1 MKGAGVFFSFFFS
14 GHFMCQW
21 TPARNSKLL
30 ENSLSFD
37 CRTAY
42 TPGASIAKIFSPFLA
57 TPPEILDFAYF
68 YPRIQLCSFSRHP
81 PSLSLIRYE
90 DSLRLSTLCVCYK
103 SSSSFFLFSF
113 FLSLV
118 PRYNHLLLSS
128 FLRLQSIPL

>member
-1 MKGAGVFFSFFFS
+1 MSSVWIVRARTWVVGSHTRRARDQKAIKLLVGAMIMKGLEFFPLL
-14 GHFMCQW
+14 CVRITW

-68 YPRIQLCSFSRHP
+68 YPRIQLCSFP
-81 PSLSLIRYE
+81 PVIR
-90 DSLRLSTLCVCYK
+90 LRY
-103 SSSSFFLFSF
+103 
-113 FLSLV
+113 
-118 PRYNHLLLSS
+118 P
-128 FLRLQSIPL
+128 